1 MSVRQRLPS
10 VKNEFVSI
18 VLGNPWHLTTYI
30 SNANG
35 DVDMH
40 PTVPQ
45 DEVEQL
51 REVHLGPNLLLSSDA
66 LKM

>member
-10 VKNEFVSI
+10 VKNCF
-18 VLGNPWHLTTYI
+18 NCFRKTFAPYI